1 MTYQHLSQT
10 ERYQIYILMKDGKTQ
25 TQIAQLMERH
35 KSTISRELARNTGNR
50 GYRPRQACLL
60 AKKRSQGSRNAIQIT
75 ATDWDKTVDCLLEQW
90 SPVQIADQVGIS
102 HETIYRHVYA
112 DKAAGGSL
120 YQQLRCQK
128 KRKKRYASGR
138 ERRGQIIGRRP
149 ISERPVHIETRAQVG
164 HWEGDTVI
172 GAHHKQAVVTLVERK
187 SGYALIAKVINKTS
201 DLVSAAIINK
211 LAPMTSLVKT
221 ITFDNGKEF
230 AEHQRIDAAL
240 KSITYFADPF
250 ASWQRGSNEN
260 FNGLLRQYI
269 PKKRA
274 LSTVTD
280 EELRMIQDRLNNRP
294 RKRLGFK
301 TPSEVFMQ
309 SLNRVALR
317 SWIHHQLLSSI

>member
-1 MTYQHLSQT
+1 MTYQHLSQA
-10 ERYQIYILMKDGKTQ
+10 ERYQIYILMKDGKNQ
-25 TQIAQLMERH
+25 SQIATLLNRH

-60 AKKRSQGSRNAIQIT
+60 AEERSLGSRNAAQINSK
-75 ATDWDKTVDCLLEQW
+75 DWDTAVTCLHKKW
-90 SPVQIADQVGIS
+90 SPEQIADQVGIS

-138 ERRGQIIGRRP
+138 ERRGQIVGRRP
-149 ISERPVHIETRAQVG
+149 ISERPQHIEARSQVG

-187 SGYALIAKVINKTS
+187 SGYAVLSKVINKTA
-201 DLVSAAIINK
+201 DLVSGAIINK
-211 LAPMTSLVKT
+211 LAPMASLVKT

-230 AEHQRIDAAL
+230 AEHGRIDTAL
-240 KSITYFADPF
+240 KSTTYFADPF

-269 PKKRA
+269 PKKRP

-280 EELRMIQDRLNNRP
+280 KELSMIQEELNSRP

-301 TPSEVFMQ
+301 TPSEVFNQ

-317 SWIHHQLLSSI
+317 V

>member
-25 TQIAQLMERH
+25 SQIATLMDRH
-35 KSTISRELARNTGNR
+35 KSTISREIARNTGNR
-50 GYRPRQACLL
+50 GYRPKQACLL
-60 AKKRSQGSRNAIQIT
+60 AEERSLGSRNAVHSNPK
-75 ATDWDKTVDCLLEQW
+75 DWGKAVDCLLAQW
-90 SPVQIADQVGIS
+90 SPVQIANQVGIS

-112 DKAAGGSL
+112 DKAAGGNL

-138 ERRGQIIGRRP
+138 DRRGQIVGRRP
-149 ISERPVHIETRAQVG
+149 ISERPEHIEARSQIG

-172 GAHHKQAVVTLVERK
+172 GAAHKQAVVTLVERK
-187 SGYALIAKVINKTS
+187 SGYAVLAKVKNKTS
-201 DLVSAAIINK
+201 DLVSSAIITK
-211 LAPMTSLVKT
+211 LNAVTPLVKT
-221 ITFDNGKEF
+221 LTFDNGKEF
-230 AEHQRIDAAL
+230 AEHSRIDAAL
-240 KSITYFADPF
+240 NSTTYFADPF

-269 PKKRA
+269 PKKRP
-274 LSTVTD
+274 LSTVTNK
-280 EELRMIQDRLNNRP
+280 ELRMIQDRLNNRP

-301 TPSEVFMQ
+301 TPNEVFMQ

-317 SWIHHQLLSSI
+317 V

>member
-1 MTYQHLSQT
+1 MTYQHLSQE

-25 TQIAQLMERH
+25 SQIAQLLNRH

-50 GYRPRQACLL
+50 GYRPRQACML
-60 AKKRSQGSRNAIQIT
+60 AEERSLGCRNAAQIT
-75 ATDWDKTVDCLLEQW
+75 ADQWDQAVDCLLAQW
-90 SPVQIADQVGIS
+90 SPVQIANQVGIS

-112 DKAAGGSL
+112 DKAAGGNL
-120 YQQLRCQK
+120 WEQLRCQK

-138 ERRGQIIGRRP
+138 DRRGQIVGRRP

-172 GAHHKQAVVTLVERK
+172 GAAHKQAIITLVERK
-187 SGYALIAKVINKTS
+187 SGYALITKVSNKTS

-211 LAPMTSLVKT
+211 LRPMAPLVKT

-230 AEHQRIDAAL
+230 AEHTRIDTAL
-240 KSITYFADPF
+240 QSTTYFADPF

-269 PKKRA
+269 PKKRP

-280 EELRMIQDRLNNRP
+280 KELRIIEDRLNNRP

-301 TPSEVFMQ
+301 TPNEVFMQ

-317 SWIHHQLLSSI
+317 V

>member
-25 TQIAQLMERH
+25 SQIAQLLNRH

-60 AKKRSQGSRNAIQIT
+60 SEERSLGCRNAAQIT
-75 ATDWDKTVDCLLEQW
+75 TDQWNQAVDCLLAQW
-90 SPVQIADQVGIS
+90 SPVQIANQVGIS
-102 HETIYRHVYA
+102 HETIYRHIYA
-112 DKAAGGSL
+112 DKAAGGTL
-120 YQQLRCQK
+120 WEQLRCQK

-138 ERRGQIIGRRP
+138 DRRGQIVGRRP
-149 ISERPVHIETRAQVG
+149 ISERPAHIESRSQVG

-187 SGYALIAKVINKTS
+187 SGYALIAKVSNKTS
-201 DLVSAAIINK
+201 DLVSQAIITQLN
-211 LAPMTSLVKT
+211 PVTPLVKT
-221 ITFDNGKEF
+221 LTFDNGKEF
-230 AEHQRIDAAL
+230 AEHRRIDTAL
-240 KSITYFADPF
+240 QSTTYFADPF

-269 PKKRA
+269 PKKRP
-274 LSTVTD
+274 LSTVTNQ
-280 EELRMIQDRLNNRP
+280 ELRMIQQELNSRP

-301 TPSEVFMQ
+301 TPNEVFMQ

-317 SWIHHQLLSSI
+317 V

>member
-25 TQIAQLMERH
+25 TQIAQLLNRH
-35 KSTISRELARNTGNR
+35 KSTISRELARNTGLK
-50 GYRPRQACLL
+50 GYRPKQACLL
-60 AKKRSQGSRNAIQIT
+60 AEARSLGSRNAARISPV
-75 ATDWDKTVDCLLEQW
+75 DWAETIDYLEQKW
-90 SPVQIADQVGIS
+90 SPEQIANHIGIS

-112 DKAAGGSL
+112 NKAAGGSL

-128 KRKKRYASGR
+128 KRKKRYASGHD
-138 ERRGQIIGRRP
+138 RRGQIVGRRP
-149 ISERPVHIETRAQVG
+149 ISERPAHIEARSQIG

-187 SGYALIAKVINKTS
+187 SGYALIAKVSNKTS

-211 LAPMTSLVKT
+211 LSPMAPLVKT
-221 ITFDNGKEF
+221 LTFDNGKEF
-230 AEHQRIDAAL
+230 AEHQRIDNAL
-240 KSITYFADPF
+240 TSTTYFADPF

-269 PKKRA
+269 PKKRP
-274 LSTVTD
+274 LFTVTNQ
-280 EELRMIQDRLNNRP
+280 ELRMIQDRLNNRP

-301 TPSEVFMQ
+301 TPNEVFMQ

-317 SWIHHQLLSSI
+317 V

>member
-25 TQIAQLMERH
+25 IAKLMERH
-35 KSTISRELARNTGNR
+35 KSTISRELARNTGLK

-60 AKKRSQGSRNAIQIT
+60 AEKRSQGSRNATQIT
-75 ATDWDKTVDCLLEQW
+75 AADWGKTVNCLLEKW
-90 SPVQIADQVGIS
+90 S
-102 HETIYRHVYA
+102 
-112 DKAAGGSL
+112 
-120 YQQLRCQK
+120 
-128 KRKKRYASGR
+128 
-138 ERRGQIIGRRP
+138 
-149 ISERPVHIETRAQVG
+149 PVHIETRAQVG
-164 HWEGDTVI
+164 HWEGYTVI

-201 DLVSAAIINK
+201 DLVSTAIIKK
-211 LAPMTSLVKT
+211 LSPMAPLVKT

-230 AEHQRIDAAL
+230 AGHSTIDAAL
-240 KSITYFADPF
+240 NSI
-250 ASWQRGSNEN
+250 
-260 FNGLLRQYI
+260 NGLLRQYI

-280 EELRMIQDRLNNRP
+280 KELKMIQDQLNNRP

-317 SWIHHQLLSSI
+317 V

>member
-25 TQIAQLMERH
+25 TQIAKLMNRH
-35 KSTISRELARNTGNR
+35 KSTISRELARNTGGK

-60 AKKRSQGSRNAIQIT
+60 TQERSLGSRNATQIA
-75 ATDWDKTVDCLLEQW
+75 ATDWSKVVDCLLDKW
-90 SPVQIADQVGIS
+90 SPVQIANQVGIS

-201 DLVSAAIINK
+201 DLVSAAIIAK
-211 LAPMTSLVKT
+211 LAPFAPLVKT
-221 ITFDNGKEF
+221 MTFDNVLNARTF
-230 AEHQRIDAAL
+230 SSD
-240 KSITYFADPF
+240 
-250 ASWQRGSNEN
+250 
-260 FNGLLRQYI
+260 RQSH
-269 PKKRA
+269 A
-274 LSTVTD
+274 VTA
-280 EELRMIQDRLNNRP
+280 IC
-294 RKRLGFK
+294 
-301 TPSEVFMQ
+301 S
-309 SLNRVALR
+309 
-317 SWIHHQLLSSI
+317 

>member
-25 TQIAQLMERH
+25 SQIAQLMDRH

-60 AKKRSQGSRNAIQIT
+60 AQERSLGSRNATQIT
-75 ATDWDKTVDCLLEQW
+75 IAEWGKTVDCLLEKW
-90 SPVQIADQVGIS
+90 SPVQIANQVGIS
-102 HETIYRHVYA
+102 HESIYRHVYA

-149 ISERPVHIETRAQVG
+149 ISERPAHIETRAQVG

-172 GAHHKQAVVTLVERK
+172 GAAHKQAVVTLVERK
-187 SGYALIAKVINKTS
+187 SGYAVLAKVKNKTS
-201 DLVSAAIINK
+201 DLVSAAIISK
-211 LAPMTSLVKT
+211 LSPLAPLVKT
-221 ITFDNGKEF
+221 MTFDNGKEF
-230 AEHQRIDAAL
+230 AGHSTIDTAL
-240 KSITYFADPF
+240 NSTTYFADPF

-280 EELRMIQDRLNNRP
+280 KELRMIQDQLNNRP

-301 TPSEVFMQ
+301 TPSEVFTQ

-317 SWIHHQLLSSI
+317 V

>member
-1 MTYQHLSQT
+1 MTYQHLSQE

-25 TQIAQLMERH
+25 SQIATLLNRH

-60 AKKRSQGSRNAIQIT
+60 AEERSLGSRNAAQINSK
-75 ATDWDKTVDCLLEQW
+75 DWDTAVTCLHKKW
-90 SPVQIADQVGIS
+90 SPEQIADQVGIS

-128 KRKKRYASGR
+128 KRKKRYASGQD
-138 ERRGQIIGRRP
+138 RRGQIIGRRP
-149 ISERPVHIETRAQVG
+149 ISERPAHIEARSQIG

-187 SGYALIAKVINKTS
+187 SGYAVLSKVINKTA
-201 DLVSAAIINK
+201 DLVSGAIINK
-211 LAPMTSLVKT
+211 LAPMAPLVKT

-230 AEHQRIDAAL
+230 AEHRRIDIAL
-240 KSITYFADPF
+240 KSTTYFADPF

-280 EELRMIQDRLNNRP
+280 EELKMIQEELNSRP

-301 TPSEVFMQ
+301 TPNEVFTQ
-309 SLNRVALR
+309 SLKRVALR
-317 SWIHHQLLSSI
+317 V

>member
-25 TQIAQLMERH
+25 SQIATLMDRH
-35 KSTISRELARNTGNR
+35 KSTISREIARNTGNR
-50 GYRPRQACLL
+50 GYRPKQACLL
-60 AKKRSQGSRNAIQIT
+60 VEERSLGSRNAAQINPK
-75 ATDWDKTVDCLLEQW
+75 DWGKAVNCLLAQW
-90 SPVQIADQVGIS
+90 SPVQIANQVGIS

-112 DKAAGGSL
+112 DKAAGGNL

-138 ERRGQIIGRRP
+138 DRRGQIIGRRP
-149 ISERPVHIETRAQVG
+149 ISERPAHIETRSQIG

-172 GAHHKQAVVTLVERK
+172 GAAYKQAVVTLVERK
-187 SGYALIAKVINKTS
+187 SGYALIAKVSNKTS
-201 DLVSAAIINK
+201 DLVSQAIITQLN
-211 LAPMTSLVKT
+211 PVTPLVKT
-221 ITFDNGKEF
+221 LTFDNGKEF
-230 AEHQRIDAAL
+230 AEHSRIDAAL
-240 KSITYFADPF
+240 NSTTDFADPF

-269 PKKRA
+269 PKKRP
-274 LSTVTD
+274 LSTVTNK
-280 EELRMIQDRLNNRP
+280 ELRMIQDRLNNRP

-301 TPSEVFMQ
+301 TPNEVFMQ

-317 SWIHHQLLSSI
+317 V

>member
-25 TQIAQLMERH
+25 TQIAQLMDRH
-35 KSTISRELARNTGNR
+35 KSTISRELARNTGLK
-50 GYRPRQACLL
+50 GYRPKQACLL
-60 AKKRSQGSRNAIQIT
+60 AEERSLGCRNAAQIT
-75 ATDWDKTVDCLLEQW
+75 ADQWNQTVDCLLAQW
-90 SPVQIADQVGIS
+90 SPVQIANQVGIS

-112 DKAAGGSL
+112 DKAAGGNL

-138 ERRGQIIGRRP
+138 DRRGQIVGRRP
-149 ISERPVHIETRAQVG
+149 ISERPAHIETRSQVG

-172 GAHHKQAVVTLVERK
+172 GAAHKQAVVTLVERK
-187 SGYALIAKVINKTS
+187 SGYAVLAKVKNKTS
-201 DLVSAAIINK
+201 DLVSSAIITK
-211 LAPMTSLVKT
+211 LNAVTPLVKT
-221 ITFDNGKEF
+221 LTFDNGKEF
-230 AEHQRIDAAL
+230 AGHSTIDTAL
-240 KSITYFADPF
+240 NSTTYFADPF

-280 EELRMIQDRLNNRP
+280 KELRMIQDQLNNRP

-301 TPSEVFMQ
+301 TPSEVFTQ

-317 SWIHHQLLSSI
+317 V

>member
-75 ATDWDKTVDCLLEQW
+75 ATDWDKTVDCLLERW
-90 SPVQIADQVGIS
+90 S
-102 HETIYRHVYA
+102 
-112 DKAAGGSL
+112 
-120 YQQLRCQK
+120 
-128 KRKKRYASGR
+128 
-138 ERRGQIIGRRP
+138 
-149 ISERPVHIETRAQVG
+149 PVHIETRSQVG

-187 SGYALIAKVINKTS
+187 SGYVLIAKVINKTA
-201 DLVSAAIINK
+201 DLVSTAIINILSP
-211 LAPMTSLVKT
+211 LAPLVKT

-240 KSITYFADPF
+240 KSTTYFADPF
-250 ASWQRGSNEN
+250 TSWQRGSNEN

-269 PKKRA
+269 PKKEA
-274 LSTVTD
+274 
-280 EELRMIQDRLNNRP
+280 
-294 RKRLGFK
+294 
-301 TPSEVFMQ
+301 
-309 SLNRVALR
+309 A
-317 SWIHHQLLSSI
+317 IHCH

>member
-25 TQIAQLMERH
+25 SQIATLMDRH

-60 AKKRSQGSRNAIQIT
+60 AEERSLGSRNATQIT
-75 ATDWDKTVDCLLEQW
+75 ASDWGKAVDCLLAQW
-90 SPVQIADQVGIS
+90 SPVQIANQVGIS

-112 DKAAGGSL
+112 DKAAGGNL

-138 ERRGQIIGRRP
+138 DRRGQIVGRRP
-149 ISERPVHIETRAQVG
+149 ISERPAHIETRSQVG

-172 GAHHKQAVVTLVERK
+172 GAAHKQAVVTLVERK
-187 SGYALIAKVINKTS
+187 SGYALIAKVSNKTS
-201 DLVSAAIINK
+201 DLVSQAIITQLN
-211 LAPMTSLVKT
+211 AVTPLVKT
-221 ITFDNGKEF
+221 LTFDNGKEF
-230 AEHQRIDAAL
+230 AEHRRIDTAL
-240 KSITYFADPF
+240 KSTTYFADPF

-269 PKKRA
+269 PKKRP
-274 LSTVTD
+274 LSTVTNQ
-280 EELRMIQDRLNNRP
+280 ELRMIQDRLNNRP

-301 TPSEVFMQ
+301 TPNEVFMQ

-317 SWIHHQLLSSI
+317 VWIYEIIYW